1 MALAGV
7 DIHAPLIQ
15 ENRAAAFFQVRVRPG
30 RGRCRLRPSA
40 PGQAA
45 SLLPLAGDGYYAAG
59 VEAEMG

>member
-40 PGQAA
+40 PG
-45 SLLPLAGDGYYAAG
+45 AGARRGTG
-59 VEAEMG
+59 SELWF